1 MREVTVVCSILL
13 ATQLTAAQQKTI
25 GTFVCPRPELER
37 QEGFGRFFPVDII
50 VKDFAELGGTDL
62 FFDHQWCYGGPFRHK
77 TRVKGAAPCGQM
89 RGRDYLEETLTEA
102 AKYDVKVWL
111 VWSPPIR
118 GERRADRPGW
128 KDSFYSLERIGLNS
142 PEVRHI
148 YRDVIDEIGRE
159 YAPKHKNLAGI
170 FWHEVHCSET
180 SNSHADDL
188 GEFRAFCQQRFGEP
202 YAGEAMPKSDAK
214 DKWWRR
220 FFLYRIDV
228 LTSFIRE
235 MAGQAREHGL
245 KTAFCH
251 YPAETSVGWRMGVDV
266 LELER
271 ICDHLW
277 EANWGG
283 GRAYHSIRGVWLD
296 FGPTYRNNNLASNF
310 VHAFHGLPLS
320 YFEFATP
327 VYVKQIQAF
336 FRSKRMKSWRDKY
349 GDFYF
354 DHGGKTQKE
363 LDLLFGKRNLRN
375 WMQLMTSW
383 CPGRT
388 PAQVAVAI
396 HPTPFIMVRPT
407 DHGVTYTSEVRGL
420 MEALARRIDVDAFVT
435 GSLRMEENL
444 RTYELVILPEDMATG
459 FDEKMLSQYLDYV
472 RGGGKLLVVNTSVT
486 TAKADLT
493 QMADATAELCG
504 VEVVAKN
511 LPGYVAIDSDTAG
524 LATGGKKV
532 WAKTSK
538 LRLCGAEVLAKDGAT
553 DQPLL
558 TRYSLGKGHAIF
570 SAVGFNQELG
580 AWFTTIVGLLVSPAL
595 SLQDAGDL
603 RIIEA
608 VRKGNALGVSLWGPG
623 TGTLRVDAAKLGLEG
638 ERFTARDIVTGTVV
652 AKDRS
657 PEALSEGFAV
667 RIAHPN
673 QPLVLAVGADADMAQ
688 YAGIYPSTDVFQGL
702 RVRKALAEN
711 PHVPIIVPDGE
722 GVRVAVYHRGAG
734 AGAILEALCGAG
746 LRAFSLPR
754 LDTEALTRPDVIVIP
769 QLFTTSFFDDAKD
782 RLRKFVAHGGG
793 IMLLHD
799 AVGYRRHKPLFP
811 EVGKGKIH
819 PKLSTAI
826 ISKAHRIT
834 AGFRL
839 NESFVHAF
847 QFDHVAVEPGK
858 AGEVVLTDAE
868 NNAVL
873 VAGRFGKGKVIL
885 NGMLT
890 GSAGS
895 KIAAGGDGPKP
906 PEGPELRLLLNAVNW
921 LAASEPEAPPRDKEA
936 GVLDY
941 RTFDFRKAQL
951 YHKAFTQPL
960 FGAVEK
966 AGFKPEWVTMDVF
979 RAANKG
985 QRDRYRRILIAW
997 GSHWFSREMYDG
1009 MEDYVKNGGLLI
1021 TNVVLAGVDDD
1032 DNNKSDNTSWINR
1045 PGNPLIGI
1053 FGHSGVH
1060 IAKIKV
1066 ESECPL
1072 TKGLLVGEW
1081 TPLDVKVT
1089 GRMAF
1094 GYGATVL
1101 ATSDATYK
1109 DRPHRDQPFLTYKH
1123 HGKGACVYINAV
1135 ATNENESH
1143 IQAILSNALSAGTLA
1158 WLTSQ

>member
-1 MREVTVVCSILL
+1 MHRLVATLSFLL
-13 ATQLTAAQQKTI
+13 ATQLATAQDKTI
-25 GTFVCPRPELER
+25 GTFMCPRPELER

-50 VKDFAELGGTDL
+50 VGDFAEMGGTDM

-77 TRVKGAAPCGQM
+77 TRVKGAAACHYM
-89 RGRDYLEETLTEA
+89 RGRDYLAETLTEA
-102 AKYDVKVWL
+102 AKYGVNVWL

-118 GERRADRPGW
+118 GERRAGRPGW

-142 PEVRHI
+142 PEVRRI
-148 YRDVIDEIGRE
+148 YRDVIDEIGRD

-188 GEFRAFCQQRFGEP
+188 DEFCAFCQREFGEQ
-202 YAGEAMPKSDAK
+202 YAGEAMPKADAT

-220 FFLYRIDV
+220 SFLYRIDV
-228 LTSFIRE
+228 LTSFIGE
-235 MAGQAREHGL
+235 MADQARKHGL

-251 YPAETSVGWRMGVDV
+251 YPAETSVGWRMGVDAV
-266 LELER
+266 KLER

-283 GRAYHSIRGVWLD
+283 GRAYHSMRGVWLD
-296 FGPTYRNNNLASNF
+296 FGPTYRNNNLARNF

-336 FRSKRMKSWRDKY
+336 FRSKRMKGWRDKY

-363 LDLLFGKRNLRN
+363 LDIFLGKKNLGN

-396 HPTPFIMVRPT
+396 HPTPFIMMRPT
-407 DHGVTYTSEVRGL
+407 DHGVTYTNEVRGL
-420 MEALARRIDVDAFVT
+420 MEALAGRIDVDAFVT
-435 GSLRMEENL
+435 GSLRMDENL
-444 RTYELVILPEDMATG
+444 RTYELVILPEGMATG
-459 FDEKMLSQYLDYV
+459 FDEKTLSQYRDYV
-472 RGGGKLLVVNTSVT
+472 RGGGKLLVVNTRVT
-486 TAKADLT
+486 TAKQDLT
-493 QMADATAELCG
+493 QMADVTPELCG

-511 LPGYVAIDSDTAG
+511 LPGYITIASDTAG
-524 LATGGKKV
+524 LATAGKKV

-538 LRLCGAEVLAKDGAT
+538 LQLRGAEVLAKDNAT

-558 TRYSLGKGHAIF
+558 TRYSLGKGQVIF
-570 SAVGFNQELG
+570 SGVGFNQELEP
-580 AWFTTIVGLLVSPAL
+580 WFTTIVNLLVSPAL
-595 SLQDAGDL
+595 LLQGGGDL

-608 VRKGNALGVSLWGPG
+608 VRKDGALGVSLWGQGSG
-623 TGTLRVDAAKLGLEG
+623 TVCVDAAKLGLEG
-638 ERFTARDIVTGTVV
+638 AEFTARDIVTGTVV
-652 AKDRS
+652 ARGLS
-657 PEALSEGFAV
+657 PDALSKGFPV
-667 RIAHPN
+667 RIAYPN
-673 QPLVLAVGADADMAQ
+673 QPFVLAIGTDARMAQ
-688 YAGIYPSTDVFQGL
+688 YAGIYPSADVFQGL
-702 RVRKALAEN
+702 RTRKALTEN
-711 PHVPIIVPDGE
+711 PQIPITVPDDE
-722 GVRVAVYHRGAG
+722 GVKVAVYHRGVG
-734 AGAILEALCGAG
+734 AGAIFEALSDAK

-754 LDTEALTRPDVIVIP
+754 LDTEALTHPDVLIVP

-782 RLRKFVAHGGG
+782 RLRKFVARGGG

-811 EVGKGKIH
+811 EIGKGKTH
-819 PKLSTAI
+819 PKLSTAVV
-826 ISKAHRIT
+826 SKAHPIT
-834 AGFRL
+834 AGFKQG
-839 NESFVHAF
+839 ESFVHAF
-847 QFDHVAVEPGK
+847 QYDHVAVEPGK
-858 AGEVVLTDAE
+858 AGEAILTDAE
-868 NNAVL
+868 SNAVL

-890 GSAGS
+890 GHAGS

-941 RTFDFRKAQL
+941 RTFDFKKAKL

-960 FGAVEK
+960 FAAVEK
-966 AGFKPEWVTMDVF
+966 TGLKPEWVTPDIF
-979 RAANKG
+979 RGAHKG
-985 QRDRYRRILIAW
+985 QRDRYKRILIAW

-1032 DNNKSDNTSWINR
+1032 GKRSWINR
-1045 PGNPLIGI
+1045 PGSPLIGV

-1060 IAKIKV
+1060 VAKIKV

-1072 TKGLLVGEW
+1072 TNGLPAGKW

-1089 GRMAF
+1089 SRMAR

-1109 DRPHRDQPFLTYKH
+1109 GKPHRDQPFLTYKH
-1123 HGKGACVYINAV
+1123 HGKGACVFINAV
-1135 ATNENESH
+1135 ASNENESH
-1143 IQAILSNALSAGTLA
+1143 LRAILTNALSAETLG
-1158 WLTSQ
+1158 WLTSP